1 MCLYKLLLLT
11 PGISHSLTL
20 WLFLSHVRS
29 HPASSLWIV
38 APLAVSFLPSPPALH
53 LPCFQSALSVYEC
66 RADINSIYY
75 NNHYYFYSYCS
86 FSLSF
91 FWSLNYVETQS
102 ALIPRDSFLEKD
114 QIFWLDRLP
123 VGYQNTPRCSHV
135 WRFLKTFETVI
146 FPWKCWPHLT
156 GRPLRRLVFT
166 KWDIRCV
173 GGSNP

>member
-1 MCLYKLLLLT
+1 MNFGFSLQHWNETWIIEVCLYKLLLLT

-38 APLAVSFLPSPPALH
+38 APLTVSSLPSPPALH

-86 FSLSF
+86 FSLF
-91 FWSLNYVETQS
+91 FLVIKLSGDSVCTHPVR
-102 ALIPRDSFLEKD
+102 LIFRK
-114 QIFWLDRLP
+114 
-123 VGYQNTPRCSHV
+123 
-135 WRFLKTFETVI
+135 
-146 FPWKCWPHLT
+146 
-156 GRPLRRLVFT
+156 
-166 KWDIRCV
+166 
-173 GGSNP
+173 GSNILIRPFTSRISKYTPLFTCLEIFENI